1 MGFSLEPGEWKALD
15 PEEGRERQE
24 GLGTVPTPPPK
35 ELERGAEA
43 LTTPSPEY
51 LCSLLG
57 SHLPRRHPFLSPFA
71 AISYLLWKVSLGWIQ
86 ADFSP
91 E

>member
-1 MGFSLEPGEWKALD
+1 MGFSLEWGEWKALD

-24 GLGTVPTPPPK
+24 GLGTVSPGK
-35 ELERGAEA
+35 GLERGAEA

-71 AISYLLWKVSLGWIQ
+71 AISHLLWKVGLGWIQ